1 MADAG
6 NGASI
11 WVEEEEEKRDE
22 DQRGWVMV
30 QLSHL
35 TPDSM
40 LRIRRVVWSFLFQLY
55 ALQGKADA
63 EHGLLIK
70 KHSTYSD

>member
-11 WVEEEEEKRDE
+11 RVEEEEEKRDE

-35 TPDSM
+35 APG
-40 LRIRRVVWSFLFQLY
+40 QH
-55 ALQGKADA
+55 A
-63 EHGLLIK
+63 EN
-70 KHSTYSD
+70 